1 MPSTANFRKP
11 TIFLSMVTS
20 EFRWLREE
28 LRNMLTSVC
37 NVRSQEDEAQAAL
50 DMLTTLQDRIC
61 DPTLGASNLLI
72 HVVGEQLGSYPTESE
87 WQHFYATVSTTRER
101 RGEQVPFAKQ
111 TAITYTQFESHVAV
125 WKGIPQLVY
134 RYNPVETGS
143 SQEGHLKFLHSKLG
157 REATPYG
164 DHGELRRQVV
174 RDMVRFVA
182 DYFGHTSAETT
193 QLMSEPALEFL
204 RVENQYTKKSIE
216 DFSTQLTE
224 WPKEIP
230 GAGWLERAELRTI
243 QSRIEESGHSST
255 LLVGPP
261 GSGKSA
267 LLSKL
272 AEWGLEKNFAVLA
285 IKSDMLPKEISSIE
299 DLSRLVLGDKTNL
312 VDRLRELSVFAPVLV
327 LIDQL
332 DALGSLSDLETGRL
346 NAILDFIQDLVKGR
360 SVHLVASVR
369 NFELQADQRLSSLS
383 NQETNI
389 ELACLDESQ
398 VRNALASNSIDS
410 TNWPQAY
417 IEFLRTPYHLS
428 LFLRAFDPLSVEGD
442 AIPEALL
449 FSSIQAIHD
458 HRWDQLMVGRTSD
471 NSKVITDVLLG
482 LGNKIS
488 DTEVLW
494 HPRAAF
500 GTLTDSVLSELK
512 ELGWLTQTGELL
524 GFAHQTQ
531 YEFVLAKR
539 FSSSPD
545 AFFAYVWNRRDR
557 LTVRPVVWHVL
568 SYLRDRAFVGYVQ
581 VMGRLLAQIERRH
594 LQRLLLEFL
603 AEVPGPKPPEVNWLR
618 GYLESE
624 RHYATVCWLL
634 RSKRAWFQA
643 LPDECIIELMTWQ
656 LHNGWPV
663 TRLLATTLHFTF
675 DRTKNL
681 LRSTWAFRSA
691 YANHIVQILL
701 EAEQFDEETVAW
713 AHAACVD
720 ETVSSWASQQLIDR
734 LTEIAPNAAPRI
746 LAAKLNSW
754 LTSVLEKTPDTEPKR
769 EDFEKEKDFAVTN
782 ILHSRNNDDQLESLL
797 DSDALFKVKELAKN
811 VPSEFVRRI
820 WPWFKE
826 VVTHCSAHELRCFKQ
841 YRWEYP
847 MQRWFGLHRSRE
859 YAFLAAMEHAIHFYA
874 IQYPHEFIQLL
885 IEERQLNSMTCQR
898 LLAGGLTAIAHLV
911 PDFVLHYYLSDV
923 RNLLIGDENRA
934 LVSVRLFQA
943 TVGYWTPEQQE
954 QFQDYV
960 LHAELL
966 ADCETDIWQQQR
978 VDYLRCRYLICLP
991 LARRSATAQ
1000 ELIAKVLDESPN
1012 AFDPYEPLEEQEMTR
1027 IISSVAA
1034 KEMESMSTTQLLN
1047 SIRELPDN
1055 TGRDH
1060 PTDWRYGGS
1069 KELAEEF
1076 AKFAESNPTK
1086 AIEIIKGLKPGE
1098 NEHVA
1103 GGGLRG
1109 LRKSKD
1115 HFNEIIA
1122 LIQELVTKGFASS
1135 RFQND
1140 VGQCV
1145 HQLAIDC
1152 QGLPANLCQ
1161 VMETWLLSTRPSIES
1176 VDKPDN
1182 DEEKSATDDE
1192 PSAILWQY
1200 GGLYSLPNEYFWL
1213 GEAIKLGHCLASPP
1227 RYEAWYSFF
1236 ERQSTVDFPLQV
1248 WEAWLWQLC
1257 RYVPS
1262 RQRVAPHI
1270 ANLLER
1276 RSDIRS
1282 SLAGYRAFA
1291 CFYLSMND
1299 ATRTGLLDRLAMST
1313 SNNDQQVAGE
1323 IATYVGLPNGD
1334 DKSKQLIDI
1343 ALANPTSNS
1352 HILTGI
1358 AFAAAE
1364 LWTDQIEYHELSLN
1378 LFKGLF
1384 AGACPSTSA
1393 ALMSIFNHDN
1403 CLDESPLSREL
1414 LELTITHLRFEKVRE
1429 VWPLTRHLTKFMSH
1443 DPRLTLSVCQSIVKR
1458 IKSLGANETAYRLSL
1473 SEEPLVSIALT
1484 IHRSPDPELAAEAL
1498 TLFEDLLDLQANDA
1512 FKKLRE
1518 LDGRFTK

>member
-1 MPSTANFRKP
+1 
-11 TIFLSMVTS
+11 MVTS
-20 EFRWLREE
+20 EFGWLRDE
-28 LRNMLTSVC
+28 LRSMLTSVC
-37 NVRSQEDEAQAAL
+37 NVRTQEDEAQAAL
-50 DMLTTLQDRIC
+50 DMLTTLQERIC
-61 DPTLGASNLLI
+61 DPTLGPCNLLI
-72 HVVGEQLGSYPTESE
+72 HVVGQQLGSCPTESE
-87 WQHFYATVSTTRER
+87 WQHFYSIDSMTVELRREDLR
-101 RGEQVPFAKQ
+101 FANR
-111 TAITYTQFESHVAV
+111 TAVTYTQFESHIALRS
-125 WKGIPQLVY
+125 GISQLVY
-134 RYNPVETGS
+134 RYDPVETGS
-143 SQEGHLKFLHSKLG
+143 PQESHLRFLHARLG

-164 DHGELRRQVV
+164 DYNELRRHVV
-174 RDMVRFVA
+174 RDLVRFVA
-182 DYFGHTSAETT
+182 DYFGSSSAETT
-193 QLMSEPALEFL
+193 QLMSEPALKFL
-204 RVENQYTKKSIE
+204 RDENQFTKQRIE
-216 DFSTQLTE
+216 DFSIQLTE

-243 QSRIEESGHSST
+243 QSRIEESDHSST

-299 DLSRLVLGDKTNL
+299 DLSRLVLGGKTNL
-312 VDRLRELSVFAPVLV
+312 VARLGELSVFAPVLV

-346 NAILDFIQDLVKGR
+346 NAILDFIQDLVEGK

-369 NFELQADQRLSSLS
+369 NFELKADQRLSSLS

-389 ELACLDESQ
+389 ELACLDETQ

-410 TNWPQAY
+410 TKWPQAY
-417 IEFLRTPYHLS
+417 VDFLRTPYHLS
-428 LFLRAFDPLSVEGD
+428 LFFRAFDPQSVEGD

-458 HRWDQLMVGRTSD
+458 RRWDQLLVGRTSD

-500 GTLTDSVLSELK
+500 GSLTDSVLSELK

-545 AFFAYVWNRRDR
+545 AFFGYVWNRRDR

-581 VMGRLLAQIERRH
+581 VMGRLFAQIERRH

-603 AEVPGPKPPEVNWLR
+603 AEVPDPKPPEVNWLR
-618 GYLESE
+618 GYIESE
-624 RHYATVCWLL
+624 KHYATVCWLL
-634 RSKRAWFQA
+634 RSKRAWFQV
-643 LPDECIIELMTWQ
+643 LSDECIIELMKWP
-656 LHNGWPV
+656 LHDGWPV
-663 TRLLATTLHFTF
+663 TRLLASTFHFTF
-675 DRTKNL
+675 DRTKDL
-681 LRSTWAFRSA
+681 LRSTWAFRSE
-691 YANHIVQILL
+691 YANHVAQILL
-701 EAEQFDEETVAW
+701 EADRFDDETVAW
-713 AHAACVD
+713 AHATCVN

-734 LTEIAPNAAPRI
+734 LSEIAPNVAPRI

-754 LTSVLEKTPDTEPKR
+754 LTSVLEKTPDPEPNR
-769 EDFEKEKDFAVTN
+769 EDFEKENDFTVRT

-797 DSDALFKVKELAKN
+797 ESDAIFKVKELAKN

-826 VVTHCSAHELRCFKQ
+826 VVTHCSPIKFRRFNQ

-859 YAFLAAMEHAIHFYA
+859 YALLAAMEHAIHFYA
-874 IQYPHEFIQLL
+874 IQYPYEFIQFL

-898 LLAGGLTAIAHLV
+898 ILAGGLTAIAHLV
-911 PDFVLHYYLSDV
+911 PDFVLHYFLSDV

-934 LVSVRLFQA
+934 LVSLRLFQA
-943 TVGYWTPEQQE
+943 TVGYWTPEQLD

-966 ADCETDIWQQQR
+966 ADCETDIWQQQS
-978 VDYLRCRYLICLP
+978 VDRLRGRYLICLP
-991 LARRSATAQ
+991 LTRRSATAQ
-1000 ELIAKVLDESPN
+1000 KLIAKVLDESPN
-1012 AFDPYEPLEEQEMTR
+1012 AFAPYEPLKQQEMTR
-1027 IISSVAA
+1027 NISPVAS
-1034 KEMESMSTTQLLN
+1034 KEMESISTEQLLKL
-1047 SIRELPDN
+1047 IRELPDK
-1055 TGRDH
+1055 TGCDH

-1069 KELAEEF
+1069 EILAEEF

-1086 AIEIIKGLKPGE
+1086 AIVIIKGLKPGE

-1115 HFNEIIA
+1115 HFTEIIA
-1122 LIQELVTKGFASS
+1122 LIQELVTKGFASP
-1135 RFQND
+1135 RFQDD

-1152 QGLPANLCQ
+1152 QGLPANLCHL
-1161 VMETWLLSTRPSIES
+1161 METWLLSTRPSIES
-1176 VDKPDN
+1176 VDRPHN
-1182 DEEKSATDDE
+1182 DEEKSTTDDE
-1192 PSAILWQY
+1192 STAILWQY
-1200 GGLYSLPNEYFWL
+1200 GGLYSLPDEYFWL

-1227 RYEAWYSFF
+1227 RDEAWYSLF
-1236 ERQSTVDFPLQV
+1236 ERQASIDFPLQV

-1257 RYVPS
+1257 RYVPN
-1262 RQRVAPHI
+1262 RHRVAPHI

-1276 RSDIRS
+1276 RSDVRS
-1282 SLAGYRAFA
+1282 SLAGYWTFA
-1291 CFYLSMND
+1291 CFFLSMND
-1299 ATRTGLLDRLAMST
+1299 ATRAGLLDRLALSA

-1334 DKSKQLIDI
+1334 DKSKQMIDK
-1343 ALANPTSNS
+1343 ALANPSL
-1352 HILTGI
+1352 HPHFVTGI

-1364 LWTDQIEYHELSLN
+1364 LWTDQIEYRELSLN
-1378 LFKGLF
+1378 LFRRLF
-1384 AGACPSTSA
+1384 AAARPSTST
-1393 ALMSIFNHDN
+1393 ALMSIFNHNN
-1403 CLDESPLSREL
+1403 CLDECPLSSEL
-1414 LELTITHLRFEKVRE
+1414 LKLTVTHLKFEKVKE
-1429 VWPLTRHLTKFMSH
+1429 IWPLTRHLTKFMSH

-1484 IHRSPDPELAAEAL
+1484 IHRSPEQELAAEAL